1 MCVKFCVSVTVTCR
15 CCKKNNL
22 ILASQWFL
30 IRTAPQVF
38 WGMGQIRN
46 PRQAKMEWS
55 WMTSKIVQIK
65 QDWITKIVLWLF
77 YSVILCNFILLINN
91 SLSYNVCCAQTK
103 TAFVFKV
110 AEMFCNIRFISLFL
124 AFVIYYPIKLCCSIL
139 KFQYCL
145 YETIVFSIKGFFFL
159 TFLKTNQASGLG
171 TSFKK
176 GNAIFIH

>member
-124 AFVIYYPIKLCCSIL
+124 AFVIYYPIKVCCSIL
-139 KFQYCL
+139 NFQYCL
-145 YETIVFSIKGFFFL
+145 YETIVFSIKDFFFY
-159 TFLKTNQASGLG
+159 F
-171 TSFKK
+171 F
-176 GNAIFIH
+176 